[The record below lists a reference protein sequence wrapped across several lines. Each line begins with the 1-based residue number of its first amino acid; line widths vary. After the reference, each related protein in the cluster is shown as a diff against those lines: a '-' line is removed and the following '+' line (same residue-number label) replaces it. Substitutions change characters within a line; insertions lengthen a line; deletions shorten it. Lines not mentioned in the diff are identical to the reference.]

1 CMTNFD
7 YLKPVSLK
15 EACTLRAE
23 HAGASQLLLGGT
35 DLIVEMDQG
44 SLSPEF
50 LIDLRGIGDL
60 WGIREAK
67 NEIVIGAAVTFTELI
82 KSKTIS
88 KECQALTEASKLV
101 ASVGVRNVA
110 TLAGNICHAVPSAE
124 GAAPL
129 LIRDAELTAVS
140 TSGERRLSIHDFFT
154 GPRKTALAAEEIV
167 TAIHIPRNSLRS
179 GENYLKLGRYR
190 GEDLAQVGVAV
201 SVDEKYQYKIAY
213 AAVGPVP
220 LRITKAEEILQ
231 GAPPSEKELAA
242 AVKAVKQ
249 TVNPITDIRA
259 SKEYRLYMCG
269 VMLEKAV
276 KTAVQRMN
284 GNTTGGQS

>member
-1 CMTNFD
+1 MTNFD

-15 EACTLRAE
+15 EACVLRAE
-23 HAGASQLLLGGT
+23 HAGVSQLLLGGT

-44 SLSPEF
+44 LLSPDF
-50 LIDLRGIGDL
+50 LIDLREIGDL
-60 WGIREAK
+60 RGIRVEK
-67 NEIVIGAAVTFTELI
+67 DDIVIGAAVTFTELI
-82 KSKTIS
+82 KSKTITDQ
-88 KECQALTEASKLV
+88 CQALIEASKLV

-129 LIRDAELTAVS
+129 LVRDAELTAVS
-140 TSGERRLSIHDFFT
+140 TKGERRISIHDFFT
-154 GPRKTALAAEEIV
+154 GPRKTALKAEEIV
-167 TAIHIPRNSLRS
+167 TAIHIPRNSLKS
-179 GENYLKLGRYR
+179 GENYQKLGRYR

-201 SVDEKYQYKIAY
+201 AVDEKYRYKIAY

-231 GAPPSEKELAA
+231 GGPPGEKSLPA
-242 AVKAVKQ
+242 AVEAVKKAVS
-249 TVNPITDIRA
+249 PITDIRA

-269 VMLEKAV
+269 IMLEKAV
-276 KTAVQRMN
+276 NTAVQRMK
-284 GNTTGGQS
+284 GNKAGGQA

>member
-1 CMTNFD
+1 MTNFD

-15 EACTLRAE
+15 DACTLRAE

-44 SLSPEF
+44 LLSPDL
-50 LIDLRGIGDL
+50 LIDLKGIGDLRGI
-60 WGIREAK
+60 REEK
-67 NEIVIGAAVTFTELI
+67 DEIVIGAAVTFTELI

-88 KECQALTEASKLV
+88 EQYQALTEASKLV

-110 TLAGNICHAVPSAE
+110 TLSGNICHAVPSAE

-129 LIRDAELTAVS
+129 LIRDAELTAIS
-140 TSGERRLSIHDFFT
+140 TSGERRLSIHDFFA
-154 GPRKTALAAEEIV
+154 GPRKTALTAEEIV
-167 TAIHIPRNSLRS
+167 TAIHIPKSSLKS

-201 SVDEKYQYKIAY
+201 GVDEKYQYKIAY

-231 GAPPSEKELAA
+231 GAPPSEKSLAA
-242 AVKAVKQ
+242 AVEAVKQ
-249 TVNPITDIRA
+249 SVSPITDIRA

-276 KTAVQRMN
+276 HTAVQRMN
-284 GNTTGGQS
+284 GNTTGGQA